1 MAQVLR
7 WTITIFQNETR
18 VEGEATFYFA
28 ANNGMV
34 NEWFIQVTVHRNV
47 LVWVEGQEPFGQ
59 LEVQIYLLLQFE
71 GTVLDAQVPPDF
83 LTANE

>member
-1 MAQVLR
+1 MAQV
-7 WTITIFQNETR
+7 ITIFQNETR

-34 NEWFIQVTVHRNV
+34 IEWFRVIQVTVHRHV
-47 LVWVEGQEPFGQ
+47 MVWVEGQEPFWQ
-59 LEVQIYLLLQFE
+59 LEVQIYLQFE

-83 LTANE
+83 

>member
-1 MAQVLR
+1 MVQVLR

-18 VEGEATFYFA
+18 VEAEATFYFA
-28 ANNGMV
+28 ANSGMV
-34 NEWFIQVTVHRNV
+34 NEWFIQVHSNV
-47 LVWVEGQEPFGQ
+47 KVWVEGQEPFGQ

-83 LTANE
+83 

>member
-1 MAQVLR
+1 MAQV
-7 WTITIFQNETR
+7 ITIFQNETR

-34 NEWFIQVTVHRNV
+34 IEWFRVIQVTVHREV
-47 LVWVEGQEPFGQ
+47 MVWVEGQEPFWQ

-71 GTVLDAQVPPDF
+71 GTVLDAQLPPDF
-83 LTANE
+83 